1 MMARDHAVAALSGKT
16 NLACWGFP
24 MQRNQI
30 CEYLS
35 FLGAYK

>member
-1 MMARDHAVAALSGKT
+1 MMARDHAVAAFSGK
-16 NLACWGFP
+16 AP
-24 MQRNQI
+24 DR

>member
-1 MMARDHAVAALSGKT
+1 MMARDHAVAAHSGKAD
-16 NLACWGFP
+16 LACWGFL

-30 CEYLS
+30 CEYPS